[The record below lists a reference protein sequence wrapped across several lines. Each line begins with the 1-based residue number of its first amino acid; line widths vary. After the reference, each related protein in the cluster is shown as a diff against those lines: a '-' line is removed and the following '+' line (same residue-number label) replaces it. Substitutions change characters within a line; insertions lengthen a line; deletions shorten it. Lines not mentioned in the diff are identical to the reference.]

1 MDARNV
7 LFAKGTFGDPIH
19 RRRQYDQLEQE
30 ILENPQ
36 LKQHEVTKR
45 SLDQPCMT
53 QILTDPDTLASEHE
67 NWQKNSSPLIIRRGR
82 REVPIP
88 ERSDPSQGKQ

>member
-19 RRRQYDQLEQE
+19 RRGQYDQLEQE

-36 LKQHEVTKR
+36 LKDHEFWLVALR
-45 SLDQPCMT
+45 SATYDQN
-53 QILTDPDTLASEHE
+53 L
-67 NWQKNSSPLIIRRGR
+67 
-82 REVPIP
+82 
-88 ERSDPSQGKQ
+88 